1 MRYAFVLGGDDL
13 GGLADMEKEGMRN
26 LWGGGMLGG
35 SLLGKMLVVGWLRG
49 RTSGGR
55 GELEAYVRHMLEGRY
70 EVWKRGSRTSVEEM
84 SIFKKSSV

>member
-1 MRYAFVLGGDDL
+1 MLFHCGDNGVRYAFVLGGGDDL

-55 GELEAYVRHMLEGRY
+55 RA
-70 EVWKRGSRTSVEEM
+70 
-84 SIFKKSSV
+84 

>member
-1 MRYAFVLGGDDL
+1 KYHALCFRLGRAPL
-13 GGLADMEKEGMRN
+13 GGLTDMGKGGMRN

-55 GELEAYVRHMLEGRY
+55 RRA
-70 EVWKRGSRTSVEEM
+70 
-84 SIFKKSSV
+84 